1 VDGCRYL
8 DLSDY
13 LLIAEALLGRPAE
26 ELARVAQLH
35 LAESAL
41 SAPAAAYGGVE
52 FYPEFE
58 VKAAVLCARII
69 KNHALPDGNKRVG
82 YVALLEFIRRNGY
95 TWNPP
100 NGNPDATVE
109 MMEGVAASVV
119 SEEELTQWIK
129 ERLA

>member
-1 VDGCRYL
+1 MDGCRYL

-13 LLIAEALLGRPAE
+13 LLIAEAVLGRRAE
-26 ELARVAQLH
+26 DLARSAQLH

-41 SAPAAAYGGVE
+41 SAPVAAFGGVE

-58 VKAAVLCARII
+58 TKAAVLCARIL

-82 YVALLEFIRRNGY
+82 YIALLEFVRRNGY
-95 TWNPP
+95 TWKPST
-100 NGNPDATVE
+100 GDPDETVQ
-109 MMEGVAASVV
+109 MMEGVAGSVV
-119 SEEELTQWIK
+119 SEDDLADWIK